1 MSQNLT
7 GIDAFVFYST
17 DIFEN
22 IGLEGDWPNY
32 STIIV
37 SFVQLIMTIVS
48 MMIVDL
54 AGRKLLM
61 LIGMIGISLF
71 SFCLALFRVLGQ
83 NVNIC
88 I

>member
-1 MSQNLT
+1 
-7 GIDAFVFYST
+7 
-17 DIFEN
+17 
-22 IGLEGDWPNY
+22 
-32 STIIV
+32 
-37 SFVQLIMTIVS
+37 MTIVS